1 MTIAYSGRFLVG
13 NVFASSFEIYR
24 RHFWSF
30 SFLILLGFV
39 FLFAVI
45 VLGVLGLFLP
55 FILDADVIGDPTDIF
70 ATASVAQISIMILVA
85 IIAIIL
91 CLAAVQLAAAGIC
104 YGSAQDM
111 RGQFV
116 GFGACMVRAFSVRA
130 ARHWRG
136 HPVDP
141 AIGRR
146 SEACWGLS
154 SGLFFR
160 SSTRGL
166 GLLAFIP
173 LIYLY
178 IRFWVIV
185 PVIVV
190 ERPGIIASFRRS
202 LQLTRGEA
210 LRIFGLVLI
219 LVAISFVRLK
229 IPGGVRRIACW
240 PASSSIA
247 VQIIITAFSAVVA
260 AVGYVELRRAKEGFG
275 VEDLAAVFD

>member
-1 MTIAYSGRFLVG
+1 MTIPDHGRFLVG

-30 SFLILLGFV
+30 SFLILLGFI

-45 VLGVLGLFLP
+45 ILGLLGLFLP
-55 FILDADVIGDPTDIF
+55 FIPDADVIGDPTDIF
-70 ATASVAQISIMILVA
+70 ATASVAQISVMTLVA

-91 CLAAVQLAAAGIC
+91 CLGALQWAAAGIC

-116 GFGACMVRAFSVRA
+116 GFGACMARAFSVLL
-130 ARHWRG
+130 
-136 HPVDP
+136 PVIG
-141 AIGRR
+141 AIILFILLLAVIGGVL
-146 SEACWGLS
+146 GLVI
-154 SGLFFR
+154 GLVF
-160 SSTRGL
+160 SLISPWL

-173 LIYLY
+173 LIYIY

-190 ERPGIIASFRRS
+190 ERPGIIASFGRS

-210 LRIFGLVLI
+210 LRILGIVLV
-219 LVAISFVRLK
+219 LVAISF
-229 IPGGVRRIACW
+229 A
-240 PASSSIA
+240 ASKFLEVFGESMLAAIVDIA
-247 VQIIITAFSAVVA
+247 VQIVITAFSAVVA
-260 AVGYVELRRAKEGFG
+260 AVGYVELRRTKEGFG